1 MRVSTWLRSWLGSTA
16 VVTRPRDYVSDGRR
30 HGVVNNGTPL
40 LRYIT
45 SAGRMASSVT
55 ASFMAVNRDF
65 LAASV
70 EGLVTFEIVAEKKAS
85 GSAALKVH
93 LID

>member
-1 MRVSTWLRSWLGSTA
+1 MRVSTWLRSWLRSTA
-16 VVTRPRDYVSDGRR
+16 VAARPRDYVSDGGR

-45 SAGRMASSVT
+45 SAGRVASSVI

-65 LAASV
+65 PAASV
-70 EGLVTFEIVAEKKAS
+70 EGLVAFEIVAEKEAS
-85 GSAALKVH
+85 GSVALKLH

>member
-30 HGVVNNGTPL
+30 HGVVNDGTPL

-45 SAGRMASSVT
+45 SASRMASSVI
-55 ASFMAVNRDF
+55 ASFMAVNRDL

-70 EGLVTFEIVAEKKAS
+70 EGLV
-85 GSAALKVH
+85 
-93 LID
+93 

>member
-45 SAGRMASSVT
+45 SAGRMASSVI

-70 EGLVTFEIVAEKKAS
+70 EGQSL
-85 GSAALKVH
+85 LR
-93 LID
+93 